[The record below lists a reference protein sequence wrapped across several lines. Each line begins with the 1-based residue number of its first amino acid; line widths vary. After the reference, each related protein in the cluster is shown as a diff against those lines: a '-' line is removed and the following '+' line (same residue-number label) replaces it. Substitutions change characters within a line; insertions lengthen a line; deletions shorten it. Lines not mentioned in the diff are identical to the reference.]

1 MARIK
6 NSITAKKK
14 STVRKSEAVKM
25 ARKVISKQK
34 AGLSKR
40 SYEATELAKAIKKL
54 GKDYDNLVVKFSIVD
69 VKQTV
74 MAKCNCICF
83 A

>member
-1 MARIK
+1 MARSRASVK
-6 NSITAKKK
+6 AKKK
-14 STVRKSEAVKM
+14 SAVRKAEAVKM

-34 AGLSKR
+34 RGLSKR
-40 SYEATELAKAIKKL
+40 SDETTELAKAIKKL
-54 GKDYDNLVVKFSIVD
+54 GKDYDNLVIKYSIVD
-69 VKQTV
+69 VKQAV